1 MRAAALL
8 LLILVAGLAA
18 CTATG
23 LSHLPELT
31 AAKPGGEQGCE
42 SVFPRGHWQFAHAID
57 FSMADGA
64 GSTVIGVT
72 SIDDDEKSIAC
83 ALTTVEGFTLFAAA
97 YHQGKGLTVERA
109 VAPFDKPAFAEGLMA
124 DVRTIFLAPQTAGIR
139 YGHTADGLPT
149 CRATWPDGRISDIQ
163 QKADGCWQIQTYTPE
178 QTLERSITAQSC
190 RKEGDTLI
198 PEYLELKGFGHN
210 GYTLKM
216 TLIQADNLK
225 ENTQP

>member
-8 LLILVAGLAA
+8 LIILAAGLAA

-31 AAKPGGEQGCE
+31 AAANPREIQGCE
-42 SVFPRGHWQFAHAID
+42 SVFPRGRWQFAHAID
-57 FSMADGA
+57 FSMADGT
-64 GSTVIGVT
+64 GSTVIGIT
-72 SIDDDEKSIAC
+72 NLDDESIAC
-83 ALTTVEGFTLFAAA
+83 ALTTVEGFTLFAAV

-109 VAPFDKPAFAEGLMA
+109 VPPFDKPAFAEGLMA
-124 DVRTIFLAPQTAGIR
+124 DVRTIFLAPPAAGIR

-149 CRATWPDGRISDIQ
+149 CRSTWPDGRISDIQ

-178 QTLERSITAQSC
+178 QTLDRSIAAQSC

-198 PEYLELKGFGHN
+198 PGYLELKAFGHN
-210 GYTLKM
+210 GYILKM
-216 TLIQADNLK
+216 TLIQAENLEK
-225 ENTQP
+225 NTTP

>member
-1 MRAAALL
+1 MRAAALF
-8 LLILVAGLAA
+8 LLIFVAGLGA

-23 LSHLPELT
+23 RNHLPELT
-31 AAKPGGEQGCE
+31 AATNLPTDQGCE

-72 SIDDDEKSIAC
+72 SLDDESIAC
-83 ALTTVEGFTLFAAA
+83 ALTTVEGFTLFAAV
-97 YHQGKGLTVERA
+97 YHQEKGLAVERA
-109 VAPFDKPAFAEGLMA
+109 VPPFDKPAFAEGLMA
-124 DVRTIFLAPQTAGIR
+124 DVRTIFLAPPAAGIR
-139 YGHTADGLPT
+139 YGHTADRLPT

-163 QKADGCWQIQTYTPE
+163 QRADGCWNILTYTPE

-190 RKEGDTLI
+190 RKTGDTLI

-216 TLIQADNLK
+216 TLIHADNLK
-225 ENTQP
+225 EKALP

>member
-8 LLILVAGLAA
+8 LLILAAALAA

-23 LSHLPELT
+23 RNYLPELT
-31 AAKPGGEQGCE
+31 AAANPEGEQGCE
-42 SVFPRGHWQFAHAID
+42 SVFPRGSWQFVHAID

-72 SIDDDEKSIAC
+72 SLDDESIAC
-83 ALTTVEGFTLFAAA
+83 ALTTVEGFTLFAAV
-97 YHQGKGLTVERA
+97 YHQEKGLAVERA
-109 VAPFDKPAFAEGLMA
+109 VPPFDKPAFAEGLMA
-124 DVRTIFLAPQTAGIR
+124 DVRTIFLAPPAAGIR
-139 YGHTADGLPT
+139 YGHTADRLPT

-163 QKADGCWQIQTYTPE
+163 QRADGCWNILTYTPE

-190 RKEGDTLI
+190 RKTGDTLI

-216 TLIQADNLK
+216 TLIHADNLK
-225 ENTQP
+225 EKALP